1 MIRRATPIAA
11 LAALA
16 VALWTADAVAAG
28 SLVPTTLLSANFNSD
43 PAGSPPNIALPG
55 APDGDYLMLQQ
66 AGGSVTVLATCG
78 GLVKPVEMKQN
89 FCAGGVAVNA
99 FLAPRPSGTESITLR
114 WRSFARDYFGPLMR
128 CEVRSP
134 DGALIASVDYRPLGF
149 LKYNLKTLLP
159 ARYVPG
165 KAQEFAITVDL
176 VAKKTSLSINGSPVT
191 GCQGIPFA
199 EPALDVARLT
209 FEGDEGH
216 AQALILDDLSA
227 VAMAPPPD
235 SAPIVT
241 APGSAT
247 GAEGSLLSF
256 VVTVSDPD
264 GDPISS
270 LTAAPLPAGAEF
282 NSDALHTSGTF
293 AWIPDFSQA
302 GSYSVTFTAVS
313 TITTATTASLTIADT
328 DRAPA
333 IAAPK
338 AAEGEEGG
346 TLSFTVTASD
356 PDGEAVTGMTADL
369 SGLPAGN
376 SASFTNGPGP
386 ASGAFLW
393 PMKAGEAG
401 AYVVTFR
408 ASNSSAGSAQT
419 NINVAVSG
427 VSVTGSL
434 VWTPRPGEEGSH
446 IVTFTA
452 VDDEGLISSSQT
464 EIICNPA
471 LPTSPAPAALG
482 AGRRG
487 AMAPSAIQ
495 KGPVVSSPR
504 SAATTIG
511 KTIVV
516 TATATSGD
524 ASGLAAVRPGLT
536 PARAGSLTSATASL
550 TLTADLTE
558 VDRAQFHV
566 DQDPFVAAPATA
578 EIQIGSTVSF
588 AVSAS
593 DPDGDPILSLVANVT
608 GLPSGNN
615 AAFTSNTDHTS
626 GLFTWTPA
634 ATDSGNYT
642 VSFTAANNL
651 VHAAATTI
659 HVRGAAAA
667 KVFLEDTK
675 RIKLSSKGTVTL
687 FVEPIAKSFDLADVD
702 PASVRMSSPGTG
714 SVSDIAGTVPSRG
727 ATGDQDCNKVQDL
740 RVCFN
745 VSDMKLLFSNLHGYV
760 TAHVTVTGRLRSGGF
775 FSGGVDL
782 RLDAGSAPSAAISP
796 NPLNPRATLSFRT
809 ARPGPATVRLFD
821 VRGRMVRELLAASA
835 LEAGEHRV
843 EIDGRDGD
851 GRTLASG
858 MYYFR
863 IDADG
868 GSELGRFTIMK

>member
-1 MIRRATPIAA
+1 MIRRAMPIVA
-11 LAALA
+11 LAALTA
-16 VALWTADAVAAG
+16 SLWTTDAGAVG
-28 SLVPTTLLSANFNSD
+28 SLVPSPLLSADFNGD
-43 PAGSPPNIALPG
+43 TAGAPPNVALPG
-55 APDGDYLMLQQ
+55 TPDGDYLTLQQ

-78 GLVKPVEMKQN
+78 GLAKPVEMKQN
-89 FCAGGVAVNA
+89 FCAGGVAMNA

-128 CEVRSP
+128 CEVR
-134 DGALIASVDYRPLGF
+134 GANGELVASVDYRALGF
-149 LKYNLKTLLP
+149 LKYNLKNLLP

-165 KAQEFAITVDL
+165 KAQAFAITVDL
-176 VAKKTSLSINGSPVT
+176 VGKKTSLSINGTPVA
-191 GCQGIPFA
+191 GFQGVPFA
-199 EPALDVARLT
+199 EPATDVARLT
-209 FEGDEGH
+209 FEGDDGH
-216 AQALILDDLSA
+216 AQALIIDDLSA

-235 SAPIVT
+235 QPPVLT
-241 APGSAT
+241 APASTT

-256 VVTVSDPD
+256 AVSVSDPD

-270 LTAAPLPAGAEF
+270 LTAAPLPAGAAF
-282 NSDALHTSGTF
+282 NADALNTSGTF

-313 TITTATTASLTIADT
+313 TLTAAVTASLTIADT

-333 IAAPK
+333 IDAPK

-346 TLSFTVTASD
+346 TLSFAITASD
-356 PDGEAVTGMTADL
+356 PDGEAITGMSADL
-369 SGLPAGN
+369 YALPPGN
-376 SASFTNGPGP
+376 DASFTYGPGP
-386 ASGAFLW
+386 ASGSFLW
-393 PMKAGEAG
+393 HMKAGEAG
-401 AYVVTFR
+401 NYTVVFH
-408 ASNSSAGSAQT
+408 ASNSSVGSAQT

-452 VDDEGLISSSQT
+452 VDDAGLASSSQT

-487 AMAPSAIQ
+487 ALAPSAIQ

-516 TATATSGD
+516 SATATSGD
-524 ASGLAAVRPGLT
+524 ASGLAAVRPGVT
-536 PARAGSLTSATASL
+536 PARAGALASATASL

-566 DQDPFVAAPATA
+566 DQDPSVTAPATA
-578 EIQIGSTVSF
+578 ETQIGTAVSF
-588 AVSAS
+588 TVTAA
-593 DPDGDPILSLVANVT
+593 DPDGDPILSLVANLT
-608 GLPSGNN
+608 GLPSGHN
-615 AAFTSNTDHTS
+615 AAFASNPDHTS
-626 GLFTWTPA
+626 GLFTWIPA

-642 VSFTAANNL
+642 VAFTAANNL
-651 VHAAATTI
+651 VHTAATTI
-659 HVRGAAAA
+659 HVSGAAAA

-702 PASVRMSSPGTG
+702 PATVRMSSPGTG
-714 SVSDIAGTVPSRG
+714 SISDIGGSIPSRG
-727 ATGDQDCNKVQDL
+727 AIGDQDCNKVQDL

-745 VSDMKLLFSNLHGYV
+745 VSDMKALFSNLRGNV

-782 RLDAGSAPSAAISP
+782 RLDAGSAPSASISP

-809 ARPGPATVRLFD
+809 ARSGPATVRLFD
-821 VRGRMVRELLAASA
+821 VRGRMVRELLAAA
-835 LEAGEHRV
+835 MLEAGEHRV

-863 IDADG
+863 IEADG